1 MAEKVK
7 KKESFETLMVR
18 LDEIVKAL
26 ENGSADLD
34 SALSLYEEGVGLVR
48 KCGKM
53 LDEAEKKIKILQKD
67 ENGELTEKDFVTE
80 DE

>member
-1 MAEKVK
+1 MAG
-7 KKESFETLMVR
+7 KKENFEGSMVR
-18 LDEIVKAL
+18 LEEIVRSL
-26 ENGSADLD
+26 ESGSADLD
-34 SALSLYEEGVGLVR
+34 SALAFYEEGVGLVR

-67 ENGELTEKDFVTE
+67 ENGKLAEKDFAPE

>member
-1 MAEKVK
+1 MAENKLN
-7 KKESFETLMVR
+7 FENSMLR
-18 LDEIVKAL
+18 LEEIVRSL

-34 SALSLYEEGVGLVR
+34 SALALYEEGVKLVR
-48 KCGKM
+48 TCGGM

-67 ENGELTEKDFVTE
+67 EHGELVEKDFDAE

>member
-1 MAEKVK
+1 MAEK
-7 KKESFETLMVR
+7 KENFEGSMVR
-18 LDEIVKAL
+18 LEEIVRSL
-26 ENGSADLD
+26 ESGSADLD
-34 SALSLYEEGVGLVR
+34 SALALYEEGVGLVR

-67 ENGELTEKDFVTE
+67 ENGELAEKDFAPD

>member
-1 MAEKVK
+1 MAENK
-7 KKESFETLMVR
+7 KNFEGSMLR
-18 LDEIVKAL
+18 LEEIVRSL

-34 SALSLYEEGVGLVR
+34 SALALYEEGVKLVR
-48 KCGKM
+48 NCGGM

-67 ENGELTEKDFVTE
+67 ESGELAPRDFNAE

>member
-1 MAEKVK
+1 MAENKQN
-7 KKESFETLMVR
+7 FEKSMLR
-18 LDEIVKAL
+18 LEEIVKSL

-34 SALSLYEEGVGLVR
+34 SALALYEEGVNLVR
-48 KCGKM
+48 TCGGM

-67 ENGELTEKDFVTE
+67 ESGELVEKEFDAE

>member
-1 MAEKVK
+1 MAENKLN
-7 KKESFETLMVR
+7 FENSMLR
-18 LDEIVKAL
+18 LEEIVRRL

-34 SALSLYEEGVGLVR
+34 SALALYEEGVKLVR
-48 KCGKM
+48 TCGGM

-67 ENGELTEKDFVTE
+67 EHGELVEKEFDAE

>member
-1 MAEKVK
+1 MAENKQN
-7 KKESFETLMVR
+7 FEKSMLR
-18 LDEIVKAL
+18 LEEIVKSL

-34 SALSLYEEGVGLVR
+34 SSLALYEEGIGLVR
-48 KCGKM
+48 TCGGM

-67 ENGELTEKDFVTE
+67 ESGELIEKDFNAE

>member
-1 MAEKVK
+1 MAEIKLN
-7 KKESFETLMVR
+7 FENSMLR
-18 LDEIVKAL
+18 LEEIVKSL

-34 SALSLYEEGVGLVR
+34 SALALYEEGVKLVR
-48 KCGKM
+48 TCGGM

-67 ENGELTEKDFVTE
+67 EQGELVEKDFNIE

>member
-1 MAEKVK
+1 MAENKLN
-7 KKESFETLMVR
+7 FENSMLR
-18 LDEIVKAL
+18 LEEIVRSL

-34 SALSLYEEGVGLVR
+34 SALALYEEGVKLVR
-48 KCGKM
+48 TCGGM

-67 ENGELTEKDFVTE
+67 EHGELVEKEFDAE